1 MKIRR
6 EVYELNEAAEFFLNL
21 IGSEPTSQQTNN
33 KERSIN
39 QSDVTKEVKRYDEVT
54 TLYNNKQL
62 CFNLMYFC

>member
-33 KERSIN
+33 EEKSIN
-39 QSDVTKEVKRYDEVT
+39 QSDVTKEVRRNNEVNILHT
-54 TLYNNKQL
+54 NKQS
-62 CFNLMYFC
+62 CSN